1 MLGPIIEGE
10 RVRLEPP
17 RAEYFP
23 SYERWFADM
32 EVTRYLLYRFPFTPK
47 AEAEW
52 LEEAGKDPHQ
62 VIWAIVLRHNGKL
75 IGNTAI
81 EKIDWRNRRGETG
94 IVIGEKDEWGKG
106 YASEAMRL
114 RTRYG
119 FRELGLESLTTHVI
133 IPNDGSRRGLERAGY
148 RQCGV
153 RRHYYF
159 IDGRW
164 HDAWMGEVLRDE
176 WEAAQEAGR

>member
-1 MLGPIIEGE
+1 MLGPILEGE

-17 RAEYFP
+17 RPEFLPAYQ
-23 SYERWFADM
+23 RWFADM
-32 EVTRYLLYRFPFTPK
+32 EVTRYLLYRFPFTTK
-47 AEAEW
+47 AEEEW
-52 LEEAGKDPHQ
+52 LEQLGRDPNQ
-62 VIWAIVLRHNGKL
+62 VLWAIVLRHNGKL

-81 EKIDWRNRRGETG
+81 EKIDWRNRRGQTG
-94 IVIGEKDEWGKG
+94 TVIGEKDEWGKG
-106 YASEAMRL
+106 YAGESMRL

-119 FRELGLESLTTHVI
+119 FRELGLESLITDVVI
-133 IPNDGSRRGLERAGY
+133 ANEGSRRGLERAGY

-164 HDAWMGEVLRDE
+164 HDMWLGEILREE
-176 WEAAQEAGR
+176 WEASQETTR